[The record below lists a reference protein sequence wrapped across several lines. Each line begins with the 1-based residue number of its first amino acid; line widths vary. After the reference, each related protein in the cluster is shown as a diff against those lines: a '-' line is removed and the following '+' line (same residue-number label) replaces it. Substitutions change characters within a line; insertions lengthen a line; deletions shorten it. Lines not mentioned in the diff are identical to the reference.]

1 SAAPVLFSLPSLF
14 KHLHFKYTQSQC
26 HLSQHHSM
34 ARGELQPLR
43 RSLAW
48 RLSSSVVMGLTGAI
62 SRAFLYGLNDVQTE
76 GLKPFL
82 KLLDERQGV
91 SRRQGL
97 ITVSNHI
104 SVLDD
109 PVTWGV
115 LPLKYAFKPRNLRW
129 GLGAHDICFKNKF
142 MSTFFSLGQVL
153 PTHRL
158 LHSPHGGLFQPTMN
172 EAVRVLSGEA
182 TSPPY
187 GASGPTFTTKAGEVF
202 PAPSAYD
209 EERNAWVHVFPEA
222 CVHQHPELSLRYF
235 KWGVSRMI
243 LESNPAPK
251 FVPMFIDGHHLIMHE
266 NRGKPRWLPRVG
278 RKVRVVFGD
287 AVDVDQVFGEFRKR
301 WRHLVEEHQDRVE
314 ESGKPLAPEA
324 LEGLEEAIHLRKKV
338 AELVRSQVA
347 RLRTASGY
355 PEDDPSFAQAETW
368 IREPTKTA
376 FRSPVDGSFVHRE

>member
-1 SAAPVLFSLPSLF
+1 MLLSSVGSWSRHVPKSSNRSTATPCVGALYVIVSDTRFYGKIDFSACTIGFKSSAAPVLFSLPSLF

-129 GLGAHDICFKNKF
+129 GLGAHDMNIQQVYVN
-142 MSTFFSLGQVL
+142 FF
-153 PTHRL
+153 
-158 LHSPHGGLFQPTMN
+158 
-172 EAVRVLSGEA
+172 
-182 TSPPY
+182 
-187 GASGPTFTTKAGEVF
+187 
-202 PAPSAYD
+202 
-209 EERNAWVHVFPEA
+209 
-222 CVHQHPELSLRYF
+222 
-235 KWGVSRMI
+235 
-243 LESNPAPK
+243 
-251 FVPMFIDGHHLIMHE
+251 
-266 NRGKPRWLPRVG
+266 
-278 RKVRVVFGD
+278 
-287 AVDVDQVFGEFRKR
+287 
-301 WRHLVEEHQDRVE
+301 
-314 ESGKPLAPEA
+314 
-324 LEGLEEAIHLRKKV
+324 
-338 AELVRSQVA
+338 
-347 RLRTASGY
+347 
-355 PEDDPSFAQAETW
+355 
-368 IREPTKTA
+368 
-376 FRSPVDGSFVHRE
+376 